1 MDSHSDGIRLKVVRV
16 ALVVGVTVLLGRGGA
31 TIAIASPAQPALGEE
46 CVARLDGSQFPFLV
60 PEHVVWEELFETA
73 VGKRLSHP
81 TSAPGAPDHRGL
93 SAAAHSAVETTATT
107 VLMKTRGLRARRPT
121 SGGNAEVAADL
132 DAALAELVLDGRD
145 QLIRALAKADFD
157 TLRRSAI
164 DRRSQTTVTF
174 RKPGHVTRTGK
185 CQLSVS
191 GRTEPHL
198 IPEAWAWEFY
208 FRARSAGALDY
219 ATGPET
225 YAPEYLAVL
234 ERHHLQGARHE
245 DIALLLAIARD
256 TIERVDARRAQLEA
270 ESQAGHQA
278 LEAEVGEIV
287 LDARAS
293 LLRLLPSSSWLVV
306 SRHEAHVRGG
316 ASFDYP
322 PSL

>member
-60 PEHVVWEELFETA
+60 PEHVVWGELFEA
-73 VGKRLSHP
+73 AAGKRLSHSP
-81 TSAPGAPDHRGL
+81 PASGTTEHRGL
-93 SAAAHSAVETTATT
+93 SAAAHSAVETIATT